1 MYKAKRKIDNKEL
14 AIKISQKPFKTYGVK
29 DQQDFKDEIGL
40 MQKSPHPFIVK
51 IIDEFID
58 SAGF

>member
-1 MYKAKRKIDNKEL
+1 M
-14 AIKISQKPFKTYGVK
+14 YGVK
-29 DQQDFKDEIGL
+29 EQQYYKEEIGL